1 MAKANPLR
9 ELNETFE
16 EDLKLGGLLR
26 RYRDLG
32 NELLSISAE
41 ITKAGFKIPDLEQ
54 KHLVLSIFEM
64 TDEDED

>member
-1 MAKANPLR
+1 MAKENPLR

-32 NELLSISAE
+32 NELLSIGAE
-41 ITKAGFKIPDLEQ
+41 ITKAGFKTPVLEH
-54 KHLVLSIFEM
+54 KHMMLSVWD
-64 TDEDED
+64 TEDED